1 MTAVFSMTGRLGIR
15 AFIIYAVLFAAIT
28 VRSGATGSKYPAQE
42 YRFTFGEYELLFS
55 VPKALQLGI
64 YGKPDRYDPDWRIG
78 LPGEDSSATYFFHI
92 YMFRGPI
99 WVGNYAS
106 LEIVVQ
112 EIEAAAAYEGPV
124 STLEELEEYLSEKFK
139 AEREWARMYS
149 LNSEPPEVSRKTIS
163 GYTWIQ
169 TIVNPTQSA
178 RTGKRGAESNT
189 LRFPL
194 GNRRYLMVLCQ
205 IDELVPNKTRRWLT
219 DAHAMRDYVMN
230 SVVLRKKAN

>member
-1 MTAVFSMTGRLGIR
+1 MIGRPRLRVFIVYVL
-15 AFIIYAVLFAAIT
+15 LFAAIT
-28 VRSGATGSKYPAQE
+28 VRSGVAGSKYPAQE
-42 YRFTFGEYELLFS
+42 YRFGIGEYELSFS
-55 VPKALQLGI
+55 VPKALGLGI
-64 YGKPDRYDPDWRIG
+64 YGRPDHHDPEWRKG
-78 LPGEDSSATYFFHI
+78 LLGEDSSATYFFHI

-106 LEIVVQ
+106 IEIVVQ
-112 EIEAAAAYEGPV
+112 EIEAAEAYEGPV
-124 STLEELEEYLSEKFK
+124 STMEELEEYLSEKSK
-139 AEREWARMYS
+139 TEREWARMYS

-178 RTGKRGAESNT
+178 RTGKRGVEST
-189 LRFPL
+189 ILWFPL